1 MSNPELP
8 TTVLAPDK
16 HPFPPQ
22 WPALLI
28 PCATPSLLRDEV
40 TEAALLPCDR
50 CLSEQELGEG
60 GNRTDGVRFSSP
72 SPRSPGPAA
81 PVGFG
86 NQKKKKIKPVFNEA
100 AWPSV
105 MHSQYIVTR
114 ENPAAKIQT
123 RISESEQGES
133 GEDSEKDKGPIT
145 VNLDCGHHISLT

>member
-16 HPFPPQ
+16 HPLPLQ

-28 PCATPSLLRDEV
+28 PCASPLLRDEV

-72 SPRSPGPAA
+72 APRSPAPAA

-86 NQKKKKIKPVFNEA
+86 KTKKRVKPVFNEA
-100 AWPSV
+100 AWPSI
-105 MHSQYIVTR
+105 MHSQYTVAR

-133 GEDSEKDKGPIT
+133 GEDSEEDKGPIT
-145 VNLDCGHHISLT
+145 VNLDCEHHHTSLT

>member
-1 MSNPELP
+1 MRMSNPELP

-16 HPFPPQ
+16 HLLPLQ

-28 PCATPSLLRDEV
+28 PCATPSLRDEV

-72 SPRSPGPAA
+72 APRSPAPAA

-86 NQKKKKIKPVFNEA
+86 KTTTTKKSNLCLMRLLGHPSCTVSTL
-100 AWPSV
+100 WPGKTQWPRSRPGSL
-105 MHSQYIVTR
+105 SQSRVRVGRTQR
-114 ENPAAKIQT
+114 KT
-123 RISESEQGES
+123 
-133 GEDSEKDKGPIT
+133 KGP
-145 VNLDCGHHISLT
+145 